1 MRPLTGEEKALSKAA
16 KQRANKQLQAQRR
29 EIGVRIKEIENT
41 PDPEYPV
48 AHQRQTAV
56 LAAEFE
62 SIRDVKGDP
71 VILQMV
77 GVSITLNY
85 EMLRRF
91 IRSLKNRQW
100 NMSLDASTGSSVL
113 IITHHINLWGKDRGY
128 VELYDLPLYQKELLT
143 DLPVIEIE
151 RN

>member
-29 EIGVRIKEIENT
+29 KIGVR
-41 PDPEYPV
+41 
-48 AHQRQTAV
+48 
-56 LAAEFE
+56 
-62 SIRDVKGDP
+62 IRDVKGDP
-71 VILQMV
+71 VVLQMD
-77 GVSITLNY
+77 GGSITLNY

-91 IRSLKNRQW
+91 IRSLKKRHW
-100 NMSLDASTGSSVL
+100 NMSLDTSTGSSVL
-113 IITHHINLWGKDRGY
+113 TITHHINLRGKDRGY
-128 VELYDLPLYQKELLT
+128 VELYDLPPYQKELLT

>member
-1 MRPLTGEEKALSKAA
+1 MRPLTAEEKALSKAA
-16 KQRANKQLQAQRR
+16 KQRANKQLQLKRR
-29 EIGVRIKEIENT
+29 EIASKLKVVREL
-41 PDPEYPV
+41 YGFG
-48 AHQRQTAV
+48 QS
-56 LAAEFE
+56 AAERREKLLLQFDMLK
-62 SIRDVKGDP
+62 DVKGDP

-77 GVSITLNY
+77 GGSITLNY

-91 IRSLKNRQW
+91 IRSLKNRHW
-100 NMSLDASTGSSVL
+100 NMSLDTSTGFPVL

-128 VELYDLPLYQKELLT
+128 VELYDLPPHQKELLT